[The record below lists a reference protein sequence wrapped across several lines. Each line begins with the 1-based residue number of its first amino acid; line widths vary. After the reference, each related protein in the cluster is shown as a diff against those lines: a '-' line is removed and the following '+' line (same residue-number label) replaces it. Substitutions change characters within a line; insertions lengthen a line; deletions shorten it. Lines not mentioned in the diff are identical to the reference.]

1 MNRTIKPSMTSH
13 AYPNSPCRANSQAM
27 DFCRKK
33 WATLRFDFRSDF
45 SSLHRVGITYLALF
59 TTRVTHART

>member
-1 MNRTIKPSMTSH
+1 
-13 AYPNSPCRANSQAM
+13 M

-59 TTRVTHART
+59 TTRATHART